1 MHCPF
6 CRHNDSKVVDS
17 RTSDDGT
24 SIRRRRRCTECGRRF
39 STLETTSISVIK
51 RSGVTEPFDRQKIV
65 NGVRK
70 ACQGRPVS
78 EDDLAMLA
86 QEVEESIRA
95 SGSAEVEAHDVGL
108 AILPPLRRLDV
119 VAYLRFAS
127 VYQAFEDLEDFER
140 AIDVLRDQQAEL
152 AGQQTL
158 VPPAARSAAP
168 ARRRSGRKDAPAT
181 PAGPAGTAAAATS
194 TEEAHVG
201 AGEAGTSAAEAQASA
216 AEASAGADNASVGS
230 GEPSAG
236 TADTSSRAAPG
247 SKGASR
253 RKTSD
258 RSASGAAEGDD
269 APEGTGGRS
278 AAPRRRRTRKPA
290 ETVTQPRLL

>member
-1 MHCPF
+1 VHCPF

-181 PAGPAGTAAAATS
+181 PVGPAGTASAATS

-236 TADTSSRAAPG
+236 TADTSPRAAPG

>member
-39 STLETTSISVIK
+39 STLETTTISVIK

-127 VYQAFEDLEDFER
+127 VYQAFEGLEDFER
-140 AIDVLRDQQAEL
+140 AIEVLRDQQAEL

-158 VPPAARSAAP
+158 VPPSARSAASST
-168 ARRRSGRKDAPAT
+168 ARRRPGRRDAAGTDPTAAEEPRSDAQTADGAASRKGSGDAG
-181 PAGPAGTAAAATS
+181 AGPAQEEPATS
-194 TEEAHVG
+194 
-201 AGEAGTSAAEAQASA
+201 S
-216 AEASAGADNASVGS
+216 
-230 GEPSAG
+230 
-236 TADTSSRAAPG
+236 
-247 SKGASR
+247 
-253 RKTSD
+253 
-258 RSASGAAEGDD
+258 
-269 APEGTGGRS
+269 
-278 AAPRRRRTRKPA
+278 APRRRRAKKSA
-290 ETVTQPRLL
+290 ENVTQPRLL

>member
-269 APEGTGGRS
+269 APEGAGGRS

>member
-158 VPPAARSAAP
+158 VPPAGQHAP
-168 ARRRSGRKDAPAT
+168 ARRRSTRRAVPTSSTARAPDGTKPSA
-181 PAGPAGTAAAATS
+181 AAGTEAS
-194 TEEAHVG
+194 TPETTA
-201 AGEAGTSAAEAQASA
+201 ASA
-216 AEASAGADNASVGS
+216 AQ
-230 GEPSAG
+230 
-236 TADTSSRAAPG
+236 APG
-247 SKGASR
+247 EEKPAS
-253 RKTSD
+253 
-258 RSASGAAEGDD
+258 
-269 APEGTGGRS
+269 
-278 AAPRRRRTRKPA
+278 PRRHRAKKPA
-290 ETVTQPRLL
+290 DTVTQPRLL

>member
-201 AGEAGTSAAEAQASA
+201 AEEAGTSAAEAQASA

>member
-236 TADTSSRAAPG
+236 TADTSPRAAPG

-269 APEGTGGRS
+269 APEGAGGRS

>member
-194 TEEAHVG
+194 TEEAQVG

-216 AEASAGADNASVGS
+216 AEASAGADNASAGS

-236 TADTSSRAAPG
+236 TADTSPRAAPG
-247 SKGASR
+247 SKGTSR

-269 APEGTGGRS
+269 APERTGGRS

>member
-17 RTSDDGT
+17 RTTDDGT
-24 SIRRRRRCTECGRRF
+24 AIRRRRQCTECGRRF

-51 RSGVTEPFDRQKIV
+51 RSGVTEPFDRQNIV

-86 QEVEESIRA
+86 QEVEESVRA
-95 SGSAEVEAHDVGL
+95 SGSAEIDAHDVGL
-108 AILPPLRRLDV
+108 AILTPLRRLDV

-158 VPPAARSAAP
+158 VPDTSRRTTAPAARRRP
-168 ARRRSGRKDAPAT
+168 ARQPT
-181 PAGPAGTAAAATS
+181 QGTAAASAS
-194 TEEAHVG
+194 TVG
-201 AGEAGTSAAEAQASA
+201 ERGEA
-216 AEASAGADNASVGS
+216 
-230 GEPSAG
+230 EPK
-236 TADTSSRAAPG
+236 P
-247 SKGASR
+247 R
-253 RKTSD
+253 RK
-258 RSASGAAEGDD
+258 RASKKQQEAA
-269 APEGTGGRS
+269 
-278 AAPRRRRTRKPA
+278 
-290 ETVTQPRLL
+290 TQPRLL

>member
-1 MHCPF
+1 M
-6 CRHNDSKVVDS
+6 
-17 RTSDDGT
+17 
-24 SIRRRRRCTECGRRF
+24 
-39 STLETTSISVIK
+39 IK

-158 VPPAARSAAP
+158 VPPAARSAAAP
-168 ARRRSGRKDAPAT
+168 AARRRAARRDAPGT
-181 PAGPAGTAAAATS
+181 EPEPAQS
-194 TEEAHVG
+194 
-201 AGEAGTSAAEAQASA
+201 
-216 AEASAGADNASVGS
+216 
-230 GEPSAG
+230 
-236 TADTSSRAAPG
+236 PG
-247 SKGASR
+247 SADEDHEEK
-253 RKTSD
+253 
-258 RSASGAAEGDD
+258 
-269 APEGTGGRS
+269 P
-278 AAPRRRRTRKPA
+278 APRRRRAKRSA
-290 ETVTQPRLL
+290 DTVTQPRLL

>member
-158 VPPAARSAAP
+158 VPPA
-168 ARRRSGRKDAPAT
+168 GRT
-181 PAGPAGTAAAATS
+181 TAGTAPRRRPARKGPQDAEAAPDQDAS
-194 TEEAHVG
+194 
-201 AGEAGTSAAEAQASA
+201 EAGAEQAASEKA
-216 AEASAGADNASVGS
+216 
-230 GEPSAG
+230 
-236 TADTSSRAAPG
+236 
-247 SKGASR
+247 
-253 RKTSD
+253 
-258 RSASGAAEGDD
+258 
-269 APEGTGGRS
+269 
-278 AAPRRRRTRKPA
+278 AAPRRRRPKKPA
-290 ETVTQPRLL
+290 EGITQPRLL

>member
-158 VPPAARSAAP
+158 VPAGSAL
-168 ARRRSGRKDAPAT
+168 RR
-181 PAGPAGTAAAATS
+181 GTRRT
-194 TEEAHVG
+194 T
-201 AGEAGTSAAEAQASA
+201 
-216 AEASAGADNASVGS
+216 
-230 GEPSAG
+230 
-236 TADTSSRAAPG
+236 
-247 SKGASR
+247 SR
-253 RKTSD
+253 R
-258 RSASGAAEGDD
+258 
-269 APEGTGGRS
+269 
-278 AAPRRRRTRKPA
+278 APRRTGRRAGARAEPGEHRRGPRGEATRGVVGRRSPRTRSPSRGCCRHA
-290 ETVTQPRLL
+290 TGHGGRAPVPPQVRPGTQARRVLSVMHQLLA

>member
-158 VPPAARSAAP
+158 VPPAARAAAP

-194 TEEAHVG
+194 TEEAQVG

-216 AEASAGADNASVGS
+216 AEASAGADNASTGS

>member
-127 VYQAFEDLEDFER
+127 VYQAFEDLDDFER
-140 AIDVLRDQQAEL
+140 AIAVLRDQQAEL

-158 VPPAARSAAP
+158 VPPAARPAP
-168 ARRRSGRKDAPAT
+168 SPRRRPGRRSGQDTGADESTAAT
-181 PAGPAGTAAAATS
+181 GAVHGADPNRAEHEGGGARTGTAD
-194 TEEAHVG
+194 G
-201 AGEAGTSAAEAQASA
+201 AAEAEQAAGSA
-216 AEASAGADNASVGS
+216 
-230 GEPSAG
+230 
-236 TADTSSRAAPG
+236 TS
-247 SKGASR
+247 
-253 RKTSD
+253 
-258 RSASGAAEGDD
+258 
-269 APEGTGGRS
+269 
-278 AAPRRRRTRKPA
+278 APRRRRTKKTSD
-290 ETVTQPRLL
+290 TVTQPRLL

>member
-158 VPPAARSAAP
+158 VPPASRQPSTP
-168 ARRRSGRKDAPAT
+168 ARRRPARRGAQDPANAGGRGAADEGASDNGTLDGGTPTGGATERSAPEDGSADPTGTREDSGTRGSGR
-181 PAGPAGTAAAATS
+181 AGT
-194 TEEAHVG
+194 
-201 AGEAGTSAAEAQASA
+201 
-216 AEASAGADNASVGS
+216 DS
-230 GEPSAG
+230 GEKPVA
-236 TADTSSRAAPG
+236 T
-247 SKGASR
+247 
-253 RKTSD
+253 
-258 RSASGAAEGDD
+258 
-269 APEGTGGRS
+269 
-278 AAPRRRRTRKPA
+278 RRRRAKKPA
-290 ETVTQPRLL
+290 DTVTQPRLL

>member
-17 RTSDDGT
+17 RTTDDGT
-24 SIRRRRRCTECGRRF
+24 AIRRRRQCTECGRRF

-51 RSGVTEPFDRQKIV
+51 RSGVTEPFDRQNIV

-86 QEVEESIRA
+86 QEVEESVRA
-95 SGSAEVEAHDVGL
+95 SGSAEIDAHDVGL
-108 AILPPLRRLDV
+108 AILTPLRRLDV

-127 VYQAFEDLEDFER
+127 VYQAFEGLEDFER

-158 VPPAARSAAP
+158 VPDTSRRNTAPA
-168 ARRRSGRKDAPAT
+168 ARRRSARKP
-181 PAGPAGTAAAATS
+181 GMGTAATS
-194 TEEAHVG
+194 SPAPS
-201 AGEAGTSAAEAQASA
+201 GEAGESE
-216 AEASAGADNASVGS
+216 
-230 GEPSAG
+230 
-236 TADTSSRAAPG
+236 
-247 SKGASR
+247 SKPR
-253 RKTSD
+253 RK
-258 RSASGAAEGDD
+258 RAV
-269 APEGTGGRS
+269 
-278 AAPRRRRTRKPA
+278 KKQQ
-290 ETVTQPRLL
+290 ETATQPRLL

>member
-194 TEEAHVG
+194 TEGAHVG

-216 AEASAGADNASVGS
+216 AEASAGADNASVGY

-269 APEGTGGRS
+269 APEGAGGRS

>member
-158 VPPAARSAAP
+158 VPPAGQNTP
-168 ARRRSGRKDAPAT
+168 ARRRSTRRIATAPDTAPVQDSAKPSADSDT
-181 PAGPAGTAAAATS
+181 EAPTAETAAAA
-194 TEEAHVG
+194 A
-201 AGEAGTSAAEAQASA
+201 AQAP
-216 AEASAGADNASVGS
+216 
-230 GEPSAG
+230 GEEKP
-236 TADTSSRAAPG
+236 
-247 SKGASR
+247 
-253 RKTSD
+253 
-258 RSASGAAEGDD
+258 
-269 APEGTGGRS
+269 
-278 AAPRRRRTRKPA
+278 AAPRRRRTKKPA
-290 ETVTQPRLL
+290 DTVTQPRLL

>member
-158 VPPAARSAAP
+158 VPPAARSAAAP
-168 ARRRSGRKDAPAT
+168 AARRRAARRDAPGT
-181 PAGPAGTAAAATS
+181 ESEPAQS
-194 TEEAHVG
+194 
-201 AGEAGTSAAEAQASA
+201 
-216 AEASAGADNASVGS
+216 
-230 GEPSAG
+230 
-236 TADTSSRAAPG
+236 PG
-247 SKGASR
+247 S
-253 RKTSD
+253 TD
-258 RSASGAAEGDD
+258 EGHEEK
-269 APEGTGGRS
+269 P
-278 AAPRRRRTRKPA
+278 APRRRRAKRSA
-290 ETVTQPRLL
+290 DTVTQPRLL

>member
-1 MHCPF
+1 M
-6 CRHNDSKVVDS
+6 
-17 RTSDDGT
+17 
-24 SIRRRRRCTECGRRF
+24 
-39 STLETTSISVIK
+39 IK

-201 AGEAGTSAAEAQASA
+201 AEEAGTSAAEAQASA

>member
-6 CRHNDSKVVDS
+6 CRHPDSKVVDS

-158 VPPAARSAAP
+158 VPPAARSAAAP
-168 ARRRSGRKDAPAT
+168 AARRRAARRDAPGAEPE
-181 PAGPAGTAAAATS
+181 PAQS
-194 TEEAHVG
+194 
-201 AGEAGTSAAEAQASA
+201 
-216 AEASAGADNASVGS
+216 
-230 GEPSAG
+230 
-236 TADTSSRAAPG
+236 PG
-247 SKGASR
+247 STDEDHEEK
-253 RKTSD
+253 
-258 RSASGAAEGDD
+258 
-269 APEGTGGRS
+269 P
-278 AAPRRRRTRKPA
+278 APRRRRAKKSA
-290 ETVTQPRLL
+290 DTVTQPRLL